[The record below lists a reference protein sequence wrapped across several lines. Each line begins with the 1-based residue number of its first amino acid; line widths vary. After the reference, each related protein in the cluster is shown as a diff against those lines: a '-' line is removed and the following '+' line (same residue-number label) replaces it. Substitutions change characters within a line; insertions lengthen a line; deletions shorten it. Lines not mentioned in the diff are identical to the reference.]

1 MEGHQVKVNITK
13 SSDENWEAL
22 ISLEY
27 KDVLSL
33 NNNIV
38 ADSKDELN
46 KAVNDSIDNLIT
58 FLISKGILDEDL
70 MNFLNL
76 FKL

>member
-70 MNFLNL
+70 MNLLNL